1 MYAPERQ
8 QEILRLARDGGR
20 VDVVSLAEEF
30 QVTAETIRRDLKAL
44 DRAGLVQRVHGGAI
58 PAGRLDFE
66 PDLAERESTA
76 ADEKDRIAQA
86 ALAELPI
93 DGTVVLDA
101 GTTVARLAA
110 AIPLEA
116 TLTAVT
122 HSLPIA
128 ARLADHPG
136 IQLHL
141 VGGRV
146 RHRTRAAVDAWALRA
161 YGEIRADVLFVAA
174 NGFSPAR
181 GLTTPDLAEAAVK
194 RAAMAAARR
203 VVLLADSSKCGQ
215 EHFARF
221 GALSDV
227 DLLITDSG
235 LSAED
240 ALAIERDGTEV
251 LRVPG
256 AGAGAGAGGGTG
268 GGTAASAGNA
278 TAASAGDAMGGTA
291 GNAPGQAAVNG
302 SVAGRGAGRKARA

>member
-30 QVTAETIRRDLKAL
+30 QVTQETIRRDLKAL
-44 DRAGLVQRVHGGAI
+44 DRAGLVRRVHGGAI

-66 PDLAERESTA
+66 PDLAERESTS
-76 ADEKDRIAQA
+76 ADEKDRIAKA
-86 ALAELPI
+86 AVPELPVE
-93 DGTVVLDA
+93 GTLILDA

-116 TLTAVT
+116 DLTVVT

-161 YGEIRADVLFVAA
+161 YSEIRADVLFVAA
-174 NGFSPAR
+174 NGFSVEQ

-194 RAAMAAARR
+194 RAAVAAARR
-203 VVLLADSSKCGQ
+203 VVLLADSAKHGQ

-221 GALSDV
+221 GALDDV
-227 DLLITDSG
+227 DLLITDTG
-235 LSAED
+235 LTPED
-240 ALAIERDGTEV
+240 AAAIERGGTEV
-251 LRVPG
+251 V
-256 AGAGAGAGGGTG
+256 
-268 GGTAASAGNA
+268 
-278 TAASAGDAMGGTA
+278 
-291 GNAPGQAAVNG
+291 
-302 SVAGRGAGRKARA
+302 RA

>member
-20 VDVVSLAEEF
+20 VDVLSLAEEF

-44 DRAGLVQRVHGGAI
+44 DRAGLVRRVHGGAI
-58 PAGRLDFE
+58 PVGRLDFE
-66 PDLAERESTA
+66 PDLTERESTA
-76 ADEKDRIAQA
+76 ADEKDRIAKA
-86 ALAELPI
+86 ALAELPAG
-93 DGTVVLDA
+93 GTLILDA

-110 AIPLEA
+110 AIPLETA
-116 TLTAVT
+116 LTVVT

-141 VGGRV
+141 IGGRV

-174 NGFSPAR
+174 NGFSAEH

-194 RAAMAAARR
+194 RAAVAAARR
-203 VVLLADSSKCGQ
+203 VVLLADSAKHGQ

-221 GALSDV
+221 GGLSDV
-227 DLLITDSG
+227 DLLITDNG
-235 LSAED
+235 LSQED
-240 ALAIERDGTEV
+240 AAVIERGGTEV
-251 LRVPG
+251 V
-256 AGAGAGAGGGTG
+256 
-268 GGTAASAGNA
+268 
-278 TAASAGDAMGGTA
+278 
-291 GNAPGQAAVNG
+291 
-302 SVAGRGAGRKARA
+302 RA

>member
-44 DRAGLVQRVHGGAI
+44 DRAGLVRRVHGGAI

-76 ADEKDRIAQA
+76 ADEKDRIAKA
-86 ALAELPI
+86 ALAELPMQ
-93 DGTVVLDA
+93 GTVILDA
-101 GTTVARLAA
+101 GTTVARLAGI
-110 AIPLEA
+110 IPLEA
-116 TLTAVT
+116 ELTVVT

-136 IQLHL
+136 MQLHL

-161 YGEIRADVLFVAA
+161 YGEIRADVVFVAA
-174 NGFSPAR
+174 NGFSAGH

-194 RAAMAAARR
+194 RAAMTAARR
-203 VVLLADSSKCGQ
+203 VVLLADSAKHGQ

-227 DLLITDSG
+227 DLLITDTG
-235 LSAED
+235 LSPED
-240 ALAIERDGTEV
+240 ATAMERGGMEV
-251 LRVPG
+251 V
-256 AGAGAGAGGGTG
+256 
-268 GGTAASAGNA
+268 
-278 TAASAGDAMGGTA
+278 
-291 GNAPGQAAVNG
+291 
-302 SVAGRGAGRKARA
+302 RA

>member
-20 VDVVSLAEEF
+20 VDVMSLAEEF

-44 DRAGLVQRVHGGAI
+44 DRAGLLRRVHGGAI
-58 PAGRLDFE
+58 PADRLGFE

-76 ADEKDRIAQA
+76 ADEKDRIAKA
-86 ALAELPI
+86 ALAELPAE
-93 DGTVVLDA
+93 GTMILDA
-101 GTTVARLAA
+101 GSTVARMAA
-110 AIPLEA
+110 ALPPESS
-116 TLTAVT
+116 LTVVT
-122 HSLPIA
+122 HSLPVA

-161 YGEIRADVLFVAA
+161 YGEIRADVLLVAA
-174 NGFSPAR
+174 NGFSLEH

-194 RAAMAAARR
+194 RAAVAAARR
-203 VVLLADSSKCGQ
+203 VVLLADSSKHGQ

-235 LSAED
+235 MSPED
-240 ALAIERDGTEV
+240 AAAIERAGTEV
-251 LRVPG
+251 V
-256 AGAGAGAGGGTG
+256 
-268 GGTAASAGNA
+268 
-278 TAASAGDAMGGTA
+278 
-291 GNAPGQAAVNG
+291 
-302 SVAGRGAGRKARA
+302 RA

>member
-30 QVTAETIRRDLKAL
+30 QVTAETIRRDLKTL
-44 DRAGLVQRVHGGAI
+44 DRAGLVRRVHGGAI

-66 PDLAERESTA
+66 PDLAEREYTA
-76 ADEKDRIAQA
+76 ADEKDRVAQA
-86 ALAELPI
+86 AVAELPH
-93 DGTVVLDA
+93 DGTVILDA
-101 GTTVARLAA
+101 GSTIARLAGA
-110 AIPLEA
+110 VPLEA
-116 TLTAVT
+116 TLTVVT

-161 YGEIRADVLFVAA
+161 YTEIRADVLFIAA
-174 NGFSPAR
+174 NGFSVSY

-194 RAAMAAARR
+194 RATMRAARR
-203 VVLLADSSKCGQ
+203 VVLLADSSKHGQ

-221 GALSDV
+221 GDLSDV
-227 DLLITDSG
+227 DLLITDRG
-235 LSAED
+235 LSPDNA
-240 ALAIERDGTEV
+240 AAIERGGTEV
-251 LRVPG
+251 LCV
-256 AGAGAGAGGGTG
+256 
-268 GGTAASAGNA
+268 
-278 TAASAGDAMGGTA
+278 
-291 GNAPGQAAVNG
+291 
-302 SVAGRGAGRKARA
+302 

>member
-44 DRAGLVQRVHGGAI
+44 DRAGLLRRVHGGAI

-76 ADEKDRIAQA
+76 ADEKDRIARA
-86 ALAELPI
+86 ALAELPAE
-93 DGTVVLDA
+93 GTMILDA
-101 GTTVARLAA
+101 GSTVARMAA
-110 AIPLEA
+110 VIPRE
-116 TLTAVT
+116 TSLTVVT

-136 IQLHL
+136 IQLHI

-161 YGEIRADVLFVAA
+161 YGEIRADVAVVAA
-174 NGFSPAR
+174 NGFSVEH

-194 RAAMAAARR
+194 RAALTAARR
-203 VVLLADSSKCGQ
+203 VVLLADSSKFAQ

-221 GALSDV
+221 GALDDV
-227 DLLITDSG
+227 DLLITDTG
-235 LSAED
+235 LTPED
-240 ALAIERDGTEV
+240 AGDIERAGTEV
-251 LRVPG
+251 V
-256 AGAGAGAGGGTG
+256 
-268 GGTAASAGNA
+268 
-278 TAASAGDAMGGTA
+278 
-291 GNAPGQAAVNG
+291 
-302 SVAGRGAGRKARA
+302 RA

>member
-8 QEILRLARDGGR
+8 QEILRLARDSGR

-30 QVTAETIRRDLKAL
+30 QVTAETIRRDLRAL
-44 DRAGLVQRVHGGAI
+44 DRAGLVRRVHGGAI

-76 ADEKDRIAQA
+76 ADEKDRIAKA
-86 ALAELPI
+86 ALAELPTE
-93 DGTVVLDA
+93 GTVILDA

-110 AIPLEA
+110 ALPLEA
-116 TLTAVT
+116 RLTVVT

-161 YGEIRADVLFVAA
+161 YGEIRADVVFVAA
-174 NGFSPAR
+174 NGFSPEH

-194 RAAMAAARR
+194 RAALAAARR
-203 VVLLADSSKCGQ
+203 VVLLADSTKHGQ

-221 GALSDV
+221 GALDDV
-227 DLLITDSG
+227 DLLITDTG
-235 LSAED
+235 LGPDD
-240 ALAIERDGTEV
+240 AAAIERGGTEV
-251 LRVPG
+251 V
-256 AGAGAGAGGGTG
+256 
-268 GGTAASAGNA
+268 
-278 TAASAGDAMGGTA
+278 
-291 GNAPGQAAVNG
+291 
-302 SVAGRGAGRKARA
+302 RA

>member
-8 QEILRLARDGGR
+8 QEILRLAREGGR
-20 VDVVSLAEEF
+20 VDVISLAEEF

-44 DRAGLVQRVHGGAI
+44 DRAGLVRRVHGGAI

-66 PDLAERESTA
+66 PDLAERETTA
-76 ADEKDRIAQA
+76 ADEKDRIARA
-86 ALAELPI
+86 ALAELPAE
-93 DGTVVLDA
+93 GTLIVDA
-101 GTTVARLAA
+101 GSTAARLAGSL
-110 AIPLEA
+110 PTELS
-116 TLTAVT
+116 LTVVT

-161 YGEIRADVLFVAA
+161 YAEIRADVLFVAA
-174 NGFSPAR
+174 NGFSAEH

-203 VVLLADSSKCGQ
+203 VVLLADSSKHGQ

-221 GALSDV
+221 GDLGDV

-235 LSAED
+235 LSPQD
-240 ALAIERDGTEV
+240 AAAIERGGTEV
-251 LRVPG
+251 V
-256 AGAGAGAGGGTG
+256 
-268 GGTAASAGNA
+268 
-278 TAASAGDAMGGTA
+278 
-291 GNAPGQAAVNG
+291 
-302 SVAGRGAGRKARA
+302 RA

>member
-8 QEILRLARDGGR
+8 QEILRLARDSGR
-20 VDVVSLAEEF
+20 VDVISLAEEF

-44 DRAGLVQRVHGGAI
+44 DRAGLVRRVHGGAI
-58 PAGRLDFE
+58 PVGRIDFE
-66 PDLAERESTA
+66 PDLAERETTA
-76 ADEKDRIAQA
+76 ADEKDRIAKA
-86 ALAELPI
+86 ALAEVPVE
-93 DGTVVLDA
+93 GTVIVDA
-101 GTTVARLAA
+101 GTTAARLAA
-110 AIPLEA
+110 SIPLEHS
-116 TLTAVT
+116 LTVVT

-174 NGFSPAR
+174 NGFSVEH

-194 RAAMAAARR
+194 RAAVAAARR
-203 VVLLADSSKCGQ
+203 VVLLADSSKHGQ

-221 GALSDV
+221 GDLSDV

-235 LSAED
+235 LSPQD
-240 ALAIERDGTEV
+240 AAAIERGGTEV
-251 LRVPG
+251 V
-256 AGAGAGAGGGTG
+256 
-268 GGTAASAGNA
+268 
-278 TAASAGDAMGGTA
+278 
-291 GNAPGQAAVNG
+291 
-302 SVAGRGAGRKARA
+302 RA

>member
-44 DRAGLVQRVHGGAI
+44 DRAGLVRRVHGGAI

-66 PDLAERESTA
+66 PDLAEREYTA
-76 ADEKDRIAQA
+76 ADEKDRVAQA
-86 ALAELPI
+86 AVAELPH
-93 DGTVVLDA
+93 DGTVILDA
-101 GTTVARLAA
+101 GSTVARLAGA
-110 AIPLEA
+110 VPLEA
-116 TLTAVT
+116 TLTVVT

-161 YGEIRADVLFVAA
+161 YTEIRADVLFIAA
-174 NGFSPAR
+174 NGFSVSY

-194 RAAMAAARR
+194 RATMRAARR
-203 VVLLADSSKCGQ
+203 VVLLADSSKHGQ

-221 GALSDV
+221 GDLSDV
-227 DLLITDSG
+227 DLLITDRG
-235 LSAED
+235 LSPDNA
-240 ALAIERDGTEV
+240 AAIERGGTEV
-251 LRVPG
+251 LCV
-256 AGAGAGAGGGTG
+256 
-268 GGTAASAGNA
+268 
-278 TAASAGDAMGGTA
+278 
-291 GNAPGQAAVNG
+291 
-302 SVAGRGAGRKARA
+302 

>member
-44 DRAGLVQRVHGGAI
+44 DRAGLVRRVHGGAI

-76 ADEKDRIAQA
+76 ADEKDRIAKA
-86 ALAELPI
+86 ALAELPTQ
-93 DGTVVLDA
+93 GTVILDA
-101 GTTVARLAA
+101 GTTVARLAGI
-110 AIPLEA
+110 IPLEA
-116 TLTAVT
+116 ELTVVT

-136 IQLHL
+136 MQLHL

-161 YGEIRADVLFVAA
+161 YSEIRADVVFVAA
-174 NGFSPAR
+174 NGFSAGH

-194 RAAMAAARR
+194 RAAITAARR
-203 VVLLADSSKCGQ
+203 VVLLADSAKHGQ

-235 LSAED
+235 LSPED
-240 ALAIERDGTEV
+240 ATAMERGGMEV
-251 LRVPG
+251 V
-256 AGAGAGAGGGTG
+256 
-268 GGTAASAGNA
+268 
-278 TAASAGDAMGGTA
+278 
-291 GNAPGQAAVNG
+291 
-302 SVAGRGAGRKARA
+302 RA